1 MDTIGT
7 IKTSV
12 SAVSTALRWFVPA
25 MQDAG
30 SGTPKDRSGNSYDLT
45 IGANTADATIWAA
58 AGYVTATDATNQ
70 DKGLS
75 QPAGRLAW
83 AGNTGQSLL
92 VVAQIKAPAPAST
105 KRFLGDRS
113 SGNGIGFE
121 ADSTGKI
128 QMVLR
133 DGTTSYTSGFGS
145 VAVLDNTLH
154 TLILYVDGVTKT
166 ATAWVD
172 GTVLS
177 QLNAANVA
185 VSLVNSVVS
194 ANPFGY
200 GHDGA
205 PTGGYTVGS
214 GWRNLHA
221 YVYSGSIANITNL
234 VARLQKD
241 PFKPLT
247 AAEL

>member
-12 SAVSTALRWFVPA
+12 SAVSSALRWFVPA

-30 SGTPKDRSGNSYDLT
+30 SGAPQDKSGNSYNLT

-58 AGYVTATDATNQ
+58 SGYVTATDATAQ

-83 AGNTGQSLL
+83 AGNAGQSLL
-92 VVAQIKAPAPAST
+92 LVAQIKAPAPVST
-105 KRFLGDRS
+105 RRFLGDRS
-113 SGNGIGFE
+113 SGYGIGFE

-185 VSLVNSVVS
+185 GSLVNSVVS